1 LVGRSLAVNCL
12 CTDNSTNTY
21 DCRLYGEPLTM
32 TVEELIKELTKI
44 TDKSKQVFV
53 YCEYDMCEGDLLK
66 INFIDDDLS
75 NRVDI
80 NVG

>member
-1 LVGRSLAVNCL
+1 
-12 CTDNSTNTY
+12 
-21 DCRLYGEPLTM
+21 M

-53 YCEYDMCEGDLLK
+53 YSEYDMCEGDLLK